1 MYQVSWFFNKVDNGY
16 ESVMITT
23 HELYLFALTD
33 AIIEWFIN
41 RKVKCVEIVDR
52 NTDKVKLHWE
62 RN

>member
-16 ESVMITT
+16 ESVMVST

>member
-16 ESVMITT
+16 ESVMVST
-23 HELYLFALTD
+23 HELYLLALTD

-41 RKVKCVEIVDR
+41 RKVKCVTIEDR
-52 NTDKVKLHWE
+52 NTGKVKLSWK